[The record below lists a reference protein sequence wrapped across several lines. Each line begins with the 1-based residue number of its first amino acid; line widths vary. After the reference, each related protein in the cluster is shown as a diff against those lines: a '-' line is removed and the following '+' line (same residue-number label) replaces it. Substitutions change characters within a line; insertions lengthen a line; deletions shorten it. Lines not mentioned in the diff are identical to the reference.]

1 MKRIIHTMK
10 IEVVLSFIV
19 LMMISCSGNHKSSI
33 KTAVTDTLE
42 LPEQVLK
49 SKVNIDLPEIREKG
63 KLTAITSYS
72 STSFFIYRG
81 QLMGFEY
88 ELLRW
93 LAEYLDLELEIQ
105 IAGNLDRLVTML
117 NTGIGDIIAHNL
129 TITKDR
135 REYLLFTDYHTL
147 TKQVLVQRKPHNW
160 RNMKRHNIDD
170 QLIRNPIDLIGKPVH
185 VRLNTAYYERM
196 RNLSE
201 EIGGDINI
209 VLAPS
214 NYVTEEIIKMV
225 AENDIKYTVS
235 DQNIALLN
243 QTYYPILD
251 VETDVSFSQQIAWAV
266 RKNSPELHA
275 AVNKWINEIR
285 GSTKYNVIYNKY
297 FKNKKAFKK
306 RIKSEF
312 FSRTGNRISKYDDII
327 KKYASEI
334 GWDWRLLAS
343 LIYQESN
350 FNPKTQSW
358 AGAVGLMQLLPGTA
372 KSFGI
377 SNLRDPEENLKAGTA
392 YLRYLT
398 DFWEQ
403 IPDSLTRQKFILA
416 SYNAGPGHVTDAR
429 NLTRKFKRDPDQW
442 DNHVEYYLLMK
453 SHPEFYNDEI
463 VKYGYC
469 RGEEPTRYVR
479 EITERYQYYETML
492 N

>member
-1 MKRIIHTMK
+1 MKLHFYGLILLSIIF
-10 IEVVLSFIV
+10 S
-19 LMMISCSGNHKSSI
+19 SCKHKGQTGNAQEDNVK
-33 KTAVTDTLE
+33 DTIAYQK
-42 LPEQVLK
+42 QVLE
-49 SKVNIDLPEIREKG
+49 SQVEIDLPEIKEKG
-63 KLTAITSYS
+63 ALTAITSYS

-93 LAEYLDLELEIQ
+93 LADYLELELEIQ
-105 IAGNLDRLVTML
+105 IAENLDRLVTML
-117 NTGIGDIIAHNL
+117 NTGAGDIIAHNL
-129 TITKDR
+129 TITKER
-135 REYLLFTDYHTL
+135 KEYLLFTDYHTL
-147 TKQVLVQRKPHNW
+147 TKQVLVQRKPENW
-160 RNMKRHNIDD
+160 RRMKRHNIDD
-170 QLIRNPIDLIGKPVH
+170 QLIRNPIELIGKPVH

-196 RNLSE
+196 QNLSE
-201 EIGGDINI
+201 EIGGDIII

-214 NYVTEEIIKMV
+214 NFVTEEIMKMV
-225 AENDIKYTVS
+225 ADNDIKYTIA

-251 VETDVSFSQQIAWAV
+251 VETDVSFPQQIAWAV

-275 AVNKWINEIR
+275 AVNNWINEIR

-350 FNPKTQSW
+350 FNPKTRSW

-372 KSFGI
+372 KSFGV
-377 SNLRDPEENLKAGTA
+377 NDLQNPEENLKAGTA
-392 YLRYLT
+392 YLRYLS
-398 DFWEQ
+398 DYWKQ
-403 IPDSLTRQKFILA
+403 IPDSLMRQKFILA

-429 NLTRKFKRDPDQW
+429 NLSQKFKRDPDQW
-442 DNHVEYYLLMK
+442 DDHVEYYLLMK

-479 EITERYQYYETML
+479 EITERYQYYATML